1 MDNPKR
7 DGSYTIY
14 GFGYDHVNDIYK
26 VVAVYCFESDN
37 GDYKTQVKVHTLG
50 TNFWRRIHDL
60 PFGVPFDESGKF
72 VSGTVNWLASNDS
85 SYTSSIIVSLDLEK
99 ETYQELLQ
107 PDYGAKAVNVVT
119 KTLAVL
125 RDRMCI
131 LAHSH
136 TFFDVWLMEEYGN
149 RETWTKLF
157 RVPYIGNVGRCPY
170 TNALYVTEDDQ
181 VLLENQFELVVY
193 NSRDGTS
200 KTLEFPNIKGWM
212 VLEVYQ
218 ESLISPC
225 S

>member
-50 TNFWRRIHDL
+50 TNFWRRIHDF

-107 PDYGAKAVNVVT
+107 PDYGAGAVNLVT
-119 KTLAVL
+119 KTLSVL

-131 LAHSH
+131 LAHSY

-157 RVPYIGNVGRCPY
+157 RVPYIGNVGHCPY

-200 KTLEFPNIKGWM
+200 KTLEFPNIEGWM